1 MPSNE
6 VTDLTHVSTRILSFI
21 FVFRPFSEGFWKQE
35 LNLYN
40 IIFLDG
46 LLYSLSLLLACW

>member
-21 FVFRPFSEGFWKQE
+21 SVFRPFSEGFWKQE
-35 LNLYN
+35 LNLHN
-40 IIFLDG
+40 ITFLDG